1 MSLKTRL
8 KNLES
13 STQPKHEDMCL
24 FIVGAYPAGK
34 TKPPIIGYCSDGIRV
49 MRFENEHDDDLQAR
63 AKSTVLEQ
71 TTRQDCGLKF
81 AMIHEIFDD

>member
-1 MSLKTRL
+1 MKWQ
-8 KNLES
+8 S
-13 STQPKHEDMCL
+13 SV
-24 FIVGAYPAGK
+24 FIVHPYFFNEETFAPSKNEIDACDDSWLCNSFSEHPNNQK
-34 TKPPIIGYCSDGIRV
+34 Q
-49 MRFENEHDDDLQAR
+49 NEHDDDLQAR